1 MRFSSTSILLGLAAL
16 GSIPET
22 SGRAVPNSEI
32 ELYNWNHVR
41 AAPVRITPS
50 KGVPPTIKPG
60 SETPSHTGEK
70 PDSENTPRIGTGD
83 KTPDTTPNEP
93 TVHIGD
99 SNLNNSPDIWCR
111 GTGCGGESTPTL
123 LTTSQLT
130 TRGDKGLKLAA
141 SPQQNK
147 GYTQQEK
154 DHYDIE
160 EEDFL
165 GVEQSIPE
173 LGFDQKYGFQDEEG
187 WSRMFAR
194 SKGNP
199 GKNVVEMSIGR
210 AKDGVGKEYVAIVAH
225 ARFARYDANRYKL
238 DDKGEAVKDGNG
250 KLVAAD
256 GFDAKAV
263 PASQLL
269 HDAAKQSGKLDGKK
283 PEKFFLISELIT
295 NDEAK
300 RDIKAASA
308 AMGKSGQ
315 ANVLK
320 KGAKGV
326 EGDWFKILAGNDN
339 NYSYLNTVGRN
350 ADTFGGYEVVSI
362 QTLDNP
368 LTMAMELSKV

>member
-1 MRFSSTSILLGLAAL
+1 MRFSSTSILLSLAAL

-22 SGRAVPNSEI
+22 LGRAVPNSEI

-50 KGVPPTIKPG
+50 KEVPPAIKPG
-60 SETPSHTGEK
+60 SGTPSHTGEK
-70 PDSENTPRIGTGD
+70 PDGENTPRIGTGD
-83 KTPDTTPNEP
+83 KTPDTTTNEP
-93 TVHIGD
+93 PVHIGD
-99 SNLNNSPDIWCR
+99 SNVNNSPDIWCR
-111 GTGCGGESTPTL
+111 GTGCGGEATPAL

-141 SPQQNK
+141 SPQKNK

-154 DHYDIE
+154 DHYEIE
-160 EEDFL
+160 EDDF
-165 GVEQSIPE
+165 VDVHQSIPI
-173 LGFDQKYGFQDEEG
+173 LDQKYGFQEDEEG

-194 SKGNP
+194 SRENP
-199 GKNVVEMSIGR
+199 DKNVVEMSVGR
-210 AKDGVGKEYVAIVAH
+210 AKDGAGKEYVAIIAH
-225 ARFARYDANRYKL
+225 ARFAKYDANRYKL
-238 DDKGEAVKDGNG
+238 NDEGEALKDGNG
-250 KLVAAD
+250 KLVPAD

-283 PEKFFLISELIT
+283 PEKFFLISESIT

-308 AMGKSGQ
+308 AMRKSGQ
-315 ANVLK
+315 ANVLR

-350 ADTFGGYEVVSI
+350 ADTFSGYEVVSI
-362 QTLDNP
+362 QTLDSP